1 MKKFMNMYILTIFIV
16 LITTGNCRKQKQP
29 ASSALRYQVSR
40 LTRTTEG
47 LQKDVSDIWDL
58 LSKRDVVS
66 TFGENET
73 EQVCSLDD
81 KGFKLFLNQSV
92 SDVETLK
99 TEMESLKIQSRKG
112 FTSEKK
118 IMRKETERLKKS
130 TLQLQNGVNEQMT
143 DFMKTERNELREE
156 KLQLQNIVKEQITDL
171 QNKSEA
177 NQAQLQMQ
185 LKSIK
190 AELKSKLE
198 EIDALKMTLNQTGDY
213 LSNKLEDFE
222 ERFTSKM
229 VNLIVSVDSSE
240 ADQFL
245 CEEGWTYFKS
255 HCYLIKNSVVPHYI
269 IASGRCQRLNAR
281 LIEIES
287 DEEMEFI
294 TSKYTVTDTTVAG
307 PDSIIVGAS
316 REAQEGYFV
325 WKHSQK
331 QIPQR
336 YWGPGEPEPFKTG
349 VALDIK
355 EKVLYTV
362 GRLYP
367 WQKKWS
373 FACEKPYNFGD
384 SGKLIW
390 YKICIYPYR
399 ETSVFTGNIG
409 TGSESK
415 QCRTRSDAA

>member
-1 MKKFMNMYILTIFIV
+1 MKKFMCIYTLTLFIF
-16 LITTGNCRKQKQP
+16 LITNGNCRKQKQP
-29 ASSALRYQVSR
+29 ASSALRYQVNR
-40 LTRTTEG
+40 LTRTTEV

-58 LSKRDVVS
+58 LSKEDVVS
-66 TFGENET
+66 TVGENET
-73 EQVCSLDD
+73 EQVCSLHD

-92 SDVETLK
+92 SYVETLK

-118 IMRKETERLKKS
+118 LMRKEAERLKKS

-143 DFMKTERNELREE
+143 DFMKTERHELSEE

-171 QNKSEA
+171 QNKSEE

-198 EIDALKMTLNQTGDY
+198 EIDALKMSLNQTGDY
-213 LSNKLEDFE
+213 LSKTLEDFE

-240 ADQFL
+240 ADQIL
-245 CEEGWTYFKS
+245 CEEGWIYFKS
-255 HCYLIKNSVVPHYI
+255 HCYLIKNSVPQYYF
-269 IASGRCQRLNAR
+269 GRDPCQRSNAH

-294 TSKYTVTDTTVAG
+294 TSKYTVAG
-307 PDSIIVGAS
+307 TDSIIVGAS
-316 REAQEGYFV
+316 REAREGYFV

-336 YWGPGEPEPFKTG
+336 YWGPGEPKSFNPW

-355 EKVLYTV
+355 EKYLYTFSW
-362 GRLYP
+362 GG
-367 WQKKWS
+367 WS
-373 FACEKPYNFGD
+373 FACQKSYNFRD
-384 SGKLIW
+384 SRKLI
-390 YKICIYPYR
+390 
-399 ETSVFTGNIG
+399 
-409 TGSESK
+409 
-415 QCRTRSDAA
+415 